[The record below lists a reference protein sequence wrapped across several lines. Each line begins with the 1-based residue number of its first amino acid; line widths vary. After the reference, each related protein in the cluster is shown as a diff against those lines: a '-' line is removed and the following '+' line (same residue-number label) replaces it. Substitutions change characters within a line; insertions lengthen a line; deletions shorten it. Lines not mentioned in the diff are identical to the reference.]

1 MGTLVSGPHL
11 IILVL
16 LLFTAALIL
25 IMTVRQRKAGELK
38 SSLAAWSS
46 KLQIVSEELA
56 DSNDL
61 AQMAESALTGTLAT
75 FSAKDGYVLL
85 RGEAAGGSIYTSARG
100 FSQDTVALLAA
111 GPMRAYLGSSVER
124 WGTSLVLSDLGK
136 SGVTGGGRRDRLL
149 HKFTG
154 IMRDEGFKSLLVIG
168 LGTEEKTYGV
178 LLVGRRNSRTFAP
191 QELQRG
197 LVIGSQTSM
206 ALDTWLLNQ
215 AAKKRNE
222 ETKVLYNVGRA
233 LRETFDLKAQVEI
246 LRRETKGLLEDTDF
260 SLALQNSPEG
270 PLETVV
276 PFEQENGFGSATVA
290 LASSPE
296 GYVMRTRSPLLI
308 SEDFQWTAR
317 GIHLSPLNPKFR
329 TWCGVPIRF
338 CDGSM
343 GVLSAANFQHQHA
356 ITPEQFELIQVLAN
370 EAAGGF
376 ENARIFQR
384 EQRRASHLALLNE
397 IGRKATSVLD
407 PKELLPNICGQ
418 VQSAFGYDL
427 ARVEIMDRV
436 SGELVVEAEA
446 GYGSELLGRRV
457 RLGEGLSGFAAES
470 GEPVLANSVAEEP
483 RYIAL
488 DPQVRSGLSLPLR
501 YLDATLGVLSLESR
515 REYAFNP
522 QDVLVLKTLADQ
534 LAIALHNA
542 RAYQFVKE
550 ESITDGLTGVKTHR
564 YFMETL
570 EREWRRCARSGQP
583 FCVIMIDLD
592 QFKPVNDRHGH
603 LEGDRVLST
612 VAKALNQEVR
622 QSSVVARYGGDEFS
636 VLVPDATTQEAKV
649 LSERLR
655 LNIVNNPFLAS
666 HRVTASFGIGSF
678 PEHGATHEEILH
690 VADAGMFLAKHE
702 GGNRVRVASLTSA
715 FGQVEACLGVEFKR
729 KFSTGPEAFA
739 RILTRIEKV
748 IQHPEGEIL
757 LVDAVTSLARAI
769 DLADHY
775 TRNHG
780 QAVSQLA
787 MLIARQLGMPEEEVE
802 EICRAG
808 ILHDIGKIGIPD
820 KILQKPDRLTAEEFE
835 VMKSH
840 SAKGEMILK
849 PLNVGVIQRIC
860 RSVRHH
866 HEWFDGRGYP
876 DHLKGEEIPLGA
888 RILTVAD
895 AFNAMVSAR
904 GYKKARTHKDALAEL
919 ECCRGTQFDPNLV
932 EAFARALEIHG
943 PPLTSESQEAQE
955 GEIAALEG
963 VE

>member
-1 MGTLVSGPHL
+1 M
-11 IILVL
+11 
-16 LLFTAALIL
+16 
-25 IMTVRQRKAGELK
+25 
-38 SSLAAWSS
+38 
-46 KLQIVSEELA
+46 
-56 DSNDL
+56 
-61 AQMAESALTGTLAT
+61 
-75 FSAKDGYVLL
+75 
-85 RGEAAGGSIYTSARG
+85 
-100 FSQDTVALLAA
+100 
-111 GPMRAYLGSSVER
+111 
-124 WGTSLVLSDLGK
+124 
-136 SGVTGGGRRDRLL
+136 
-149 HKFTG
+149 
-154 IMRDEGFKSLLVIG
+154 
-168 LGTEEKTYGV
+168 
-178 LLVGRRNSRTFAP
+178 
-191 QELQRG
+191 
-197 LVIGSQTSM
+197 IGSQTSM

-233 LRETFDLKAQVEI
+233 LRETFDLKTQVEI

-270 PLETVV
+270 PLEIVV
-276 PFEQENGFGSATVA
+276 PFEEGDSNGSGTVA
-290 LASSPE
+290 LVSSPE
-296 GYVMRTRSPLLI
+296 GYVMRTHSPLLI

-317 GIHLSPLNPKFR
+317 GIHLSAMHPKFR
-329 TWCGVPIRF
+329 TWCGVPIRL
-338 CDGSM
+338 CDGSV
-343 GVLSAANFQHQHA
+343 GVLSAANFQRQHA

-376 ENARIFQR
+376 ENARVFQR

-397 IGRKATSVLD
+397 IGRKAASVLD
-407 PKELLPNICGQ
+407 PKELLQNICGQ

-446 GYGSELLGRRV
+446 GYGSELVGRRV
-457 RLGEGLSGFAAES
+457 HLGEGLSGFAAEG
-470 GEPVLANSVAEEP
+470 GEPVLANSVADEP

-501 YLDATLGVLSLESR
+501 YLGGTLGVLSLESR
-515 REYAFNP
+515 CEHAFNP
-522 QDVLVLKTLADQ
+522 EDVLVLKTLADQ

-542 RAYQFVKE
+542 RAYQYVVE

-570 EREWRRCARSGQP
+570 EREWSRSARSGQP

-612 VAKALNQEVR
+612 VAKALSQDVR

-636 VLVPDATTQEAKV
+636 VLVPDATAQEAKV

-666 HRVTASFGIGSF
+666 HQVTASFGIGSF
-678 PEHGATHEEILH
+678 PEHGTTHEEILH

-702 GGNRVRVASLTSA
+702 GGNRVRVASLMPS

-739 RILTRIEKV
+739 HILNRIEKV
-748 IQHPEGEIL
+748 IQNPDGEIL
-757 LVDAVTSLARAI
+757 LMDAVTSLARAI

-775 TRNHG
+775 TRDHG

-787 MLIARQLGMPEEEVE
+787 MLIARQLAMPDEEVE
-802 EICRAG
+802 EICRAA
-808 ILHDIGKIGIPD
+808 ILHDIGKIGIPHE
-820 KILQKPDRLTAEEFE
+820 ILKKPDRLTPEEFE
-835 VMKSH
+835 LIKSH

-866 HEWFDGRGYP
+866 HERFDGRGYP
-876 DHLKGEEIPLGA
+876 DRLKGEEIPLGA
-888 RILTVAD
+888 RILAVAD
-895 AFNAMVSAR
+895 SFNAMVSAR
-904 GYKKARTHKDALAEL
+904 GYKKARTHDDALAEL
-919 ECCRGTQFDPNLV
+919 EYCRGTQFDPKLV
-932 EAFARALEIHG
+932 EAFMQALVIHG
-943 PPLTSESQEAQE
+943 VPRTSESPE
-955 GEIAALEG
+955 GEIPALEG